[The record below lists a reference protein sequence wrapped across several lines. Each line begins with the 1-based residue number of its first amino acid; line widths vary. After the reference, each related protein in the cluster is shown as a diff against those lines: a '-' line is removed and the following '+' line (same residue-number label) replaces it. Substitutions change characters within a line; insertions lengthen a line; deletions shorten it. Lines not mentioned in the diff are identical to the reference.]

1 MIDDFKKLMESQILL
16 SLDRS
21 IMPRLLSLTYW
32 TGLAAIILMAIN
44 HLFSSFALG
53 FGAGLWG
60 ILEIGVFGL
69 LAFFALRLILE
80 VSALHFAKNGTA
92 KEPDIHGTNGPS
104 LIEEVR
110 GAIEDLA
117 KADPVTSTLLDVK
130 ELAAKP
136 ALARKNASDK
146 TTTKSTAKPKAKT
159 TPKSAVK
166 APRRTAK
173 RSTAKP
179 KASD

>member
-1 MIDDFKKLMESQILL
+1 MFDDLKKLFESQILL

-60 ILEIGVFGL
+60 ILEIGIFGL
-69 LAFFALRLILE
+69 LSFFALRLVLE
-80 VSALHFAKNGTA
+80 VAAMHFAKNGAA
-92 KEPDIHGTNGPS
+92 KEPDIQGTNGPS
-104 LIEEVR
+104 LLEEVR

-117 KADPVTSTLLDVK
+117 KDDPVSPTLLDVK

-136 ALARKNASDK
+136 ATPKAAASK
-146 TTTKSTAKPKAKT
+146 TVSKPAAKSTAKPAAKT
-159 TPKSAVK
+159 PVK

-173 RSTAKP
+173 RSPAKP
-179 KASD
+179 KASS